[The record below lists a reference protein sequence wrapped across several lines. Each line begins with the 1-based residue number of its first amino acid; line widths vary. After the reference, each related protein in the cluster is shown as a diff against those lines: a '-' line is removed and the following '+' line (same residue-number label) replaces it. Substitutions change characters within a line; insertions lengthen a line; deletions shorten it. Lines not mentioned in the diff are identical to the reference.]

1 MNIRSYQNPLQKQV
15 RDMPEPPPIQ
25 GDSWLDTLHRGIRA
39 LAPDAY
45 RTGYR
50 LLNGQYQGNPV
61 LSAGA
66 DMNRVE
72 NWSPDPFPGGSAA
85 LGAVAGGLVN
95 MGKKTYP
102 NAFLHRAIGH
112 EKELGHWNDI
122 FQRGLSTQ
130 KPTSAITPSNPTTF
144 MNRNAGLL
152 FNAPDPKSIKW
163 ASPEDAASRVE
174 FQSLHGGGSTERWVP
189 GGGELRPEA
198 RVSDLDQLFDKQ
210 RNALQQTRPDRPSL
224 HNEVVPELNRSMLA
238 GVHIPLEDS
247 SDPLVGALKTF
258 AEQHK
263 VPVYRFPVIQN
274 AGDQLKAL
282 GSNPFAGKWGWK
294 PGSKAYKTT
303 NRLPALFG
311 TKQLP

>member
-1 MNIRSYQNPLQKQV
+1 MPLLLNLDRPQHLTSGGTSQVMTSRGPFHNIGLVPLKLLPRNGHGGLKGNRKMNIRSYQNPLQKQV

-122 FQRGLSTQ
+122 FQRGISTQ

-152 FNAPDPKSIKW
+152 FNALIRSLSNGLLPRMQHQGLSF
-163 ASPEDAASRVE
+163 SLYPEEAP
-174 FQSLHGGGSTERWVP
+174 QNGGSPV
-189 GGGELRPEA
+189 GENYAPR
-198 RVSDLDQLFDKQ
+198 
-210 RNALQQTRPDRPSL
+210 
-224 HNEVVPELNRSMLA
+224 
-238 GVHIPLEDS
+238 
-247 SDPLVGALKTF
+247 LK
-258 AEQHK
+258 
-263 VPVYRFPVIQN
+263 
-274 AGDQLKAL
+274 
-282 GSNPFAGKWGWK
+282 
-294 PGSKAYKTT
+294 
-303 NRLPALFG
+303 
-311 TKQLP
+311 